1 LTAALRGKEDD
12 DLVDPFDANL
22 VATLKFVFMLEVPET
37 VLVVAACVIFL
48 GGTFRAGRSL
58 WGTAALVG
66 IAIAALAIRVGPH
79 PDFAVLVPTVSPIW
93 PDRLAFLTR
102 ILALAGGGALVLLS
116 WDEVPD
122 AQSADFHGCL
132 LLITA
137 GTALVGSANEL
148 ITLFL
153 ALELISIPTYVLLYL
168 PRSDR
173 PAREAAAKYFL
184 LSIFSSG
191 IVLFGFS
198 YLYGV
203 TGTTMIPAIVEA
215 LTSAESGGGA
225 VPSLALVGIVM
236 VVAGLG
242 FRITAVPFHFYA
254 PDVYQGTATS
264 AATLLAYLPKVAG
277 FVALVRL
284 LGDVPITPTAVA
296 LAPEY
301 VLGGHV
307 MLFLWILAA
316 ITMTLGNALAL
327 WQDNVQRILAYS
339 SVAHSGYMLIGLA
352 VAPQYVGVARGA
364 VPGGVESVLFYLAA
378 YGAMTVGTFGV
389 LAVLN
394 AAGRRIERVDDLAG
408 LGRTHPGLGLLMT
421 LFLFSLIGLPLT
433 AGFAGKYF
441 IFMGALAGPRSDTL
455 ATGDQMGGLARWLVL
470 VGAINAAIGAY
481 YYLRIIGAMYL
492 RGALKPL
499 ARPQSI
505 PGLTAVVVCAFLT
518 IWLGITPSGALK
530 LAQAATTPVEVKR

>member
-1 LTAALRGKEDD
+1 
-12 DLVDPFDANL
+12 VDPFDPNL
-22 VATLKFVFMLEVPET
+22 VATLKSVFALVVPET
-37 VLVVAACVIFL
+37 VLVVSACVIFL
-48 GGTFRAGRSL
+48 GGTARAGRSI
-58 WGTAALVG
+58 WGTAALIS
-66 IAIAALAIRVGPH
+66 IAAAALALAVGPR
-79 PDFAVLVPTVSPIW
+79 PDFAVLIPTVSPVW

-102 ILALAGGGALVLLS
+102 ILALVGGAALVLLS

-122 AQSADFHGCL
+122 AQAADFHGCL

-168 PRSDR
+168 PRHDR

-203 TGTTMIPAIVEA
+203 TGTTILPAIVEA
-215 LTSAESGGGA
+215 LTSASAESGGAG

-236 VVAGLG
+236 AVAGLG

-277 FVALVRL
+277 FVALIRL
-284 LGDVPITPTAVA
+284 LGDVPVTPTAVA
-296 LAPEY
+296 LAPES

-316 ITMTLGNALAL
+316 ITMTLGNVLAL

-339 SVAHSGYMLIGLA
+339 SVAHSGYMLIGLT

-394 AAGRRIERVDDLAG
+394 ATGRRIERVDDLAG

-441 IFMGALAGPRSDTL
+441 LFMGALAGPRTEALTVS
-455 ATGDQMGGLARWLVL
+455 DQMGGLARWLVL

-499 ARPQSI
+499 AKPQTP
-505 PGLTAVVVCAFLT
+505 PGLAAVWACAILT
-518 IWLGITPSGALK
+518 LWLGIAPSGALK
-530 LAQAATTPVEVKR
+530 LAQAATTPVEAKR

>member
-1 LTAALRGKEDD
+1 
-12 DLVDPFDANL
+12 VDPFDPNL
-22 VATLKFVFMLEVPET
+22 VATLKSVFALVVPET
-37 VLVVAACVIFL
+37 VLVISACTIFL
-48 GGTFRAGRSL
+48 GGTARSGRGL
-58 WGTAALVG
+58 WGTAALIS
-66 IAIAALAIRVGPH
+66 IAAAALALAVGPR
-79 PDFAVLVPTVSPIW
+79 PDFAVLIPTVSPVW

-102 ILALAGGGALVLLS
+102 ILALVGGAALILLS

-122 AQSADFHGCL
+122 AQAADLHGCL

-137 GTALVGSANEL
+137 GTSLVGSANEL

-168 PRSDR
+168 PRHDR

-203 TGTTMIPAIVEA
+203 TGTTILPAIVEA
-215 LTSAESGGGA
+215 LTSAESGGGG
-225 VPSLALVGIVM
+225 VPLLALVGIVM
-236 VVAGLG
+236 AVAGLG

-277 FVALVRL
+277 FVALIRL
-284 LGDVPITPTAVA
+284 LGDVPVTPTAVA
-296 LAPEY
+296 LAPES

-316 ITMTLGNALAL
+316 ITMTLGNVLAL

-339 SVAHSGYMLIGLA
+339 SIAHSGYMLIGLT
-352 VAPQYVGVARGA
+352 VATQYVGVARGA
-364 VPGGVESVLFYLAA
+364 VPGGVEAVLFYLAA

-394 AAGRRIERVDDLAG
+394 GTGRRIERVDDLAG

-421 LFLFSLIGLPLT
+421 LFLFSLMGLPLT

-441 IFMGALAGPRSDTL
+441 LFMGALAGPRTDALS
-455 ATGDQMGGLARWLVL
+455 AGDQMGGLARWLVL
-470 VGAINAAIGAY
+470 VAAINTAIGAY
-481 YYLRIIGAMYL
+481 YYLRIIGVMYL

-505 PGLTAVVVCAFLT
+505 PGLTAVMVCALLT
-518 IWLGITPSGALK
+518 LWLGITPSGALK
-530 LAQAATTPVEVKR
+530 LAQAAATPVEVKR

>member
-1 LTAALRGKEDD
+1 M
-12 DLVDPFDANL
+12 DPFDPNL
-22 VATLKFVFMLEVPET
+22 VATLKSVFVLEVPET
-37 VLVVAACVIFL
+37 VLVVAACAIFL
-48 GGTFRAGRSL
+48 GGTVRSGRSV
-58 WGTAALVG
+58 WGAAALVG
-66 IAIAALAIRVGPH
+66 IAAAAVALAVGSR
-79 PDFAVLVPTVSPIW
+79 PDLTALIPTVTPVW

-102 ILALAGGGALVLLS
+102 ILALAGGAALVLLS

-122 AQSADFHGCL
+122 AQAADFHGCL

-137 GTALVGSANEL
+137 GTSLVGSANEL

-215 LTSAESGGGA
+215 LTSAEAGGA
-225 VPSLALVGIVM
+225 AVPPLALVGIVM
-236 VVAGLG
+236 AVAGLG

-264 AATLLAYLPKVAG
+264 VATLLAYLPKVAG
-277 FVALVRL
+277 FVAVIRL
-284 LGDVPITPTAVA
+284 LGDVPVTPTAVA
-296 LAPEY
+296 LAPEQ

-316 ITMTLGNALAL
+316 ITMTLGNVLAL

-364 VPGGVESVLFYLAA
+364 VPGGVESVLFYLTA

-441 IFMGALAGPRSDTL
+441 IFMGALAGPRAEALNAS
-455 ATGDQMGGLARWLVL
+455 DQMGGLARWLVL

-518 IWLGITPSGALK
+518 LWLGITPSGALK

>member
-1 LTAALRGKEDD
+1 
-12 DLVDPFDANL
+12 VDPFDPNL
-22 VATLKFVFMLEVPET
+22 VATLKAVFALVVPET
-37 VLVVAACVIFL
+37 VLVVAACAIFL
-48 GGTFRAGRSL
+48 GGTVRAGRAL
-58 WGTAALVG
+58 WAIAAL
-66 IAIAALAIRVGPH
+66 IAIAAAALALAVGPR
-79 PDFAVLVPTVSPIW
+79 PDYAVLVPTVSPVW
-93 PDRLAFLTR
+93 PDRLTFLTR
-102 ILALAGGGALVLLS
+102 VLTLVGGAALVLLS

-122 AQSADFHGCL
+122 AQAADLHGCL

-137 GTALVGSANEL
+137 GTSLVGSANEL

-153 ALELISIPTYVLLYL
+153 ALELISIPTYVLLYM
-168 PRSDR
+168 PRNDR

-184 LSIFSSG
+184 LSIFSSA

-203 TGTTMIPAIVEA
+203 TGTTNLPAVIEA
-215 LTSAESGGGA
+215 LTSAESGGAG

-236 VVAGLG
+236 AVAGLG

-254 PDVYQGTATS
+254 PDVYEGTATS
-264 AATLLAYLPKVAG
+264 AAALLAYLPKVAG
-277 FVALVRL
+277 FVALIRL
-284 LGDVPITPTAVA
+284 LGDVPVTPTAVA
-296 LAPEY
+296 LAPET

-316 ITMTLGNALAL
+316 ITMTLGNVLAL
-327 WQDNVQRILAYS
+327 WQDNVQRLLAYS
-339 SVAHSGYMLIGLA
+339 SVAHSGYMLIGLT

-394 AAGRRIERVDDLAG
+394 ATGRRIERVDDLAG
-408 LGRTHPGLGLLMT
+408 LGRTHPALGLLMT

-441 IFMGALAGPRSDTL
+441 LFMGALAGPREAALT
-455 ATGDQMGGLARWLVL
+455 AGDQMGGLARWVVL
-470 VGAINAAIGAY
+470 IGAINAAIGAY
-481 YYLRIIGAMYL
+481 YYLRIVGVMYL
-492 RGALKPL
+492 RGALKPF
-499 ARPQSI
+499 AKPQAA
-505 PGLTAVVVCAFLT
+505 PGLAAVVACAILT
-518 IWLGITPSGALK
+518 LWLGVAPSGALK